1 MSRSACVTHRGRAA
15 GEALTH
21 RMRWEAGEEEEGRG
35 PEGSRKG
42 QLASF
47 LCTPG
52 GAGSPAGVRA
62 TPDTT
67 CQTDC
72 LEHDTCLHNL

>member
-21 RMRWEAGEEEEGRG
+21 RMRWEAGEEEEEGRG

-42 QLASF
+42 QLAC
-47 LCTPG
+47 LIPLHTRG
-52 GAGSPAGVRA
+52 GWLPCRCAGYS
-62 TPDTT
+62 
-67 CQTDC
+67 
-72 LEHDTCLHNL
+72 